1 MTRLVVAALLAGAG
15 LAAAATAAPVVSNA
29 WLRAMPAT
37 IPAAG
42 YFTLA
47 NSGTKPITLTGAASP
62 ACGSAMLHMTHKM
75 DGMVHMMMVASVAV
89 PAGGK
94 IEFAT
99 GGYHVMCMD
108 PKNLKP
114 GTSVPVTL
122 QFADGATLTVPFAV
136 RGATGQ

>member
-1 MTRLVVAALLAGAG
+1 MVRILVAALLAAAG
-15 LAAAATAAPVVSNA
+15 LAAAAPAAPSVSNA
-29 WLRAMPAT
+29 WLRAMPGT

-94 IEFAT
+94 IEFAP